1 MLILMITT
9 YILMILLIFS
19 FTLNPFLK
27 KQASKHVTTYEFIII
42 YQILAISLVIGFIF
56 YLLKYKKCSLACFK
70 KLSNTDLVWTLLA
83 VITGILGSILLLY
96 LLKQDEVSFI
106 IPNVQA
112 MVILLGSLIGFFIF
126 NEKINIYKSI
136 GLLLIIVGIIC
147 LNYGKLTTS

>member
-1 MLILMITT
+1 MVLLILA
-9 YILMILLIFS
+9 

-42 YQILAISLVIGFIF
+42 YQIFAIFIVVGFIF
-56 YLLKYKKCSLACFK
+56 YLLKYKECSLTCFK
-70 KLSNTDLVWTLLA
+70 KLTNTDLMWTVLA
-83 VITGILGSILLLY
+83 VLTGIVGSMILLY
-96 LLKQDEVSFI
+96 LLKKDEVSFI

-136 GLLLIIVGIIC
+136 GLMLIIVGIIC